1 MRKGSAT
8 LLSRTAWTI
17 AAAILLSQITG
28 TWLFR
33 HYYLDW
39 RAAQTADLLWERV
52 QGVMLAVHDLTPFA
66 QRVYLDA
73 LQREQTVTL
82 GQPPAVISKQG
93 PFWTAIQ
100 ARLQSRSPWPLRFT
114 RGRDGVV
121 LWVHAGSTGTA
132 PWVAFPVHRVER
144 PFPWPLFLKIALVS
158 SFSLLGALLVVR
170 RINRPLR
177 ALIAAAQEVGQGR
190 HPQRL
195 EVRGPRELQEV
206 SRAFNRMTRDVQRLE
221 HDRRLLLAG
230 VSHDLRT
237 PLARLRLAVEMLDAD
252 PALQQGMVADVD
264 EMDAILGQFL
274 AFIREGTE
282 ETARPSDLN
291 ALVETVAG
299 RFQRH
304 GAALHLDLAPLPRLW
319 LRPLAMERLISNL
332 INNAVRY
339 AGGDIDIQTRAEN
352 TGVRLSV
359 LDRGP
364 GISAELH
371 ERVLRPFVRL
381 DASRHNDS
389 AGLGLAI
396 VSRIASL
403 HEARFTLHDR
413 PGGGLEARLELP
425 ADQAGESVSK

>member
-1 MRKGSAT
+1 MRRGSAT

-17 AAAILLSQITG
+17 AAAILLSQLTG

-39 RAAQTADLLWERV
+39 RAAQTADLLWERM
-52 QGVMLAVHDLTPFA
+52 QGVMLAVHELPPSA

-73 LQREQTVTL
+73 LQREQAVTL
-82 GQPPAVISKQG
+82 GKPPAVTQKQG
-93 PFWTAIQ
+93 PFWAAIQ
-100 ARLQSRSPWPLRFT
+100 ARLQSRSHWPLRFT
-114 RGRDGVV
+114 RGRDGMV
-121 LWVHAGSTGTA
+121 LWVKAGAMGTA
-132 PWVAFPVHRVER
+132 SWVAFPVHRVER

-158 SFSLLGALLVVR
+158 GFSLLGALLVVR

-190 HPQRL
+190 RPQRL
-195 EVRGPRELQEV
+195 EVRGPRELREV

-252 PALQQGMVADVD
+252 PALQQGMVADID

-274 AFIREGTE
+274 AFLREGAE
-282 ETARPSDLN
+282 ETAQPSDLN

-299 RFQRH
+299 RFQRQ

-319 LRPLAMERLISNL
+319 LRPLAMERLIGNL

-339 AGGDIDIQTRAEN
+339 AGGDIDIQTCTEN
-352 TGVRLSV
+352 TSVRLSV

-364 GISAELH
+364 GISAELR
-371 ERVLRPFVRL
+371 EQMLQPFVRL
-381 DASRHNDS
+381 DASRRGDG
-389 AGLGLAI
+389 AGLGMAI

-413 PGGGLEARLELP
+413 PGGGLEARIELP
-425 ADQAGESVSK
+425 MDQVGELVSN

>member
-1 MRKGSAT
+1 MRRGSAT

-39 RAAQTADLLWERV
+39 RATQTADLLWERV
-52 QGVMLAVHDLTPFA
+52 QGVMLAVHDLTPSA

-73 LQREQTVTL
+73 LQREQAVTL
-82 GQPPAVISKQG
+82 GRPPAAGLKQG
-93 PFWTAIQ
+93 PFWAAIQ
-100 ARLQSRSPWPLRFT
+100 ARLQSRSPWSLRFT
-114 RGRDGVV
+114 RGRDGVL
-121 LWVHAGSTGTA
+121 LWVQAGSTATA
-132 PWVAFPVHRVER
+132 PWMAFPVHRVER

-158 SFSLLGALLVVR
+158 GFSLLGALLVVR
-170 RINRPLR
+170 HINRPLR

-190 HPQRL
+190 RPQRL

-252 PALQQGMVADVD
+252 PALQQGMVADIG

-274 AFIREGTE
+274 AFLREGTE
-282 ETARPSDLN
+282 ETAQLSDLN

-299 RFQRH
+299 RFQRQ

-339 AGGDIDIQTRAEN
+339 AGGDIDIHTRAEN

-381 DASRHNDS
+381 DASRPGDS

-413 PGGGLEARLELP
+413 PGGGLEARIELP
-425 ADQAGESVSK
+425 ADPAGGLVSK

>member
-1 MRKGSAT
+1 MRRGSAT

-39 RAAQTADLLWERV
+39 RATQTADLLWERV
-52 QGVMLAVHDLTPFA
+52 QGVMLAVHDLPPSA

-73 LQREQTVTL
+73 LQREQAVTL
-82 GQPPAVISKQG
+82 GQPPAARPKQG

-100 ARLQSRSPWPLRFT
+100 ARLQSRSLWPLRFT

-121 LWVHAGSTGTA
+121 LWVQAGSRATA
-132 PWVAFPVHRVER
+132 PWVAFQVHRVER

-158 SFSLLGALLVVR
+158 GFSLLGALLVVR

-190 HPQRL
+190 RPQRL
-195 EVRGPRELQEV
+195 EVRGPRELREV

-237 PLARLRLAVEMLDAD
+237 PLARLRLAIEMRDDDA
-252 PALQQGMVADVD
+252 ALRQGMVADID
-264 EMDAILGQFL
+264 EIDAILGQFL
-274 AFIREGTE
+274 AFLREGVE
-282 ETARPSDLN
+282 ETAQPSDLN

-299 RFQRH
+299 RFQRQ

-319 LRPLAMERLISNL
+319 LRPLAIERLISNL

-352 TGVRLSV
+352 TWARLSV

-364 GISAELH
+364 GIPAELR
-371 ERVLRPFVRL
+371 EQALRPLARL
-381 DASRHNDS
+381 SASHQGTS
-389 AGLGLAI
+389 AGLGMAI

-413 PGGGLEARLELP
+413 PGGGLEARIELP
-425 ADQAGESVSK
+425 SDQASESVSK